1 MTNSQQILV
10 IPESFKVARN
20 EFKNLISELEKAEQ
34 KITSVNN
41 NLIAAW
47 EGESG
52 SEFSKQAAIVE
63 EIFSKDVQSLKEIL
77 DAKLQYA
84 LVNIEN
90 QDRFISKMING
101 NNNILNNKTNVT
113 DDNWVITKGGN

>member
-63 EIFSKDVQSLKEIL
+63 EIFSKDVESLKEIL

-90 QDRFISKMING
+90 QDMFISKMING
-101 NNNILNNKTNVT
+101 NNNILNNKTNAAN
-113 DDNWVITKGGN
+113 DKWSITKGGN